1 MKNFRKYFLRGSL
14 SHLLPLGAGF
24 VMASSKT
31 LEAAL
36 SMSLAITIVTVL
48 SAIIVSALR
57 KVTPEKAHLPIYVLI
72 VTGITTLVCMLMEAY
87 WYGGYSILG
96 LHLAALAVSAVPYR
110 DAEEL
115 ASENGERKTIICSLV
130 TSAIFAVIM
139 IVCSLIVEPLTA
151 GTLTIYRDLLE
162 TNVVI
167 NLGFEALITPTGGV
181 ILRYVLLAVIVA
193 VMRKVGHK
201 ICDELEA
208 E

>member
-1 MKNFRKYFLRGSL
+1 MKNLRKHFLRGSL

-24 VMASSKT
+24 AIASSKS

-36 SMSLAITIVTVL
+36 GMSLALTIVTVL

-87 WYGGYSILG
+87 WYNAYDALG
-96 LHLAALAVSAVPYR
+96 VHVAALAVSAVPYR

-115 ASENGERKTIICSLV
+115 ASKNGELKTIVSSLI
-130 TSAIFAVIM
+130 TSALFA
-139 IVCSLIVEPLTA
+139 IVMVVTALVVEPLTTGSLFGFA
-151 GTLTIYRDLLE
+151 
-162 TNVVI
+162 
-167 NLGFEALITPTGGV
+167 LGFKVEEAAGL
-181 ILRYVLLAVIVA
+181 ILRYVVLAILVA

-201 ICDELEA
+201 VCGELEA

>member
-24 VMASSKT
+24 IIASSKT

-36 SMSLAITIVTVL
+36 GMSLAVTVVTVL

-87 WYGGYSILG
+87 WYDAYTALG
-96 LHLAALAVSAVPYR
+96 VHVAALAVSAVPYR

-115 ASENGERKTIICSLV
+115 ASENGEAKTIVCSLI
-130 TSAIFAVIM
+130 TSAIFAVVM
-139 IVCSLIVEPLTA
+139 IVCSLVVEPLTSGSLFGLA
-151 GTLTIYRDLLE
+151 
-162 TNVVI
+162 
-167 NLGFEALITPTGGV
+167 LGFKFGANAGLV
-181 ILRYVLLAVIVA
+181 LRYVVLAILVA
-193 VMRKVGHK
+193 LMRKIGHK
-201 ICDELEA
+201 VCDELEA

>member
-24 VMASSKT
+24 IIASSKT

-36 SMSLAITIVTVL
+36 GMSLAVTVVTVL

-87 WYGGYSILG
+87 WYDAYTALG
-96 LHLAALAVSAVPYR
+96 VHVAALAVSAVPYR

-115 ASENGERKTIICSLV
+115 ASENGEAKTIVCSLI
-130 TSAIFAVIM
+130 TSAIFAVVM
-139 IVCSLIVEPLTA
+139 IVCSLVVEPLTSGSLFGLA
-151 GTLTIYRDLLE
+151 
-162 TNVVI
+162 
-167 NLGFEALITPTGGV
+167 LGFKFGANAGLV
-181 ILRYVLLAVIVA
+181 LRYVVLAILVA
-193 VMRKVGHK
+193 VMRKIGHK
-201 ICDELEA
+201 VCDELEA

>member
-24 VMASSKT
+24 AIASSKT

-36 SMSLAITIVTVL
+36 GMSLALTIVTVL
-48 SAIIVSALR
+48 SAIIVSAIR

-87 WYGGYSILG
+87 WYSAYTALG
-96 LHLAALAVSAVPYR
+96 VHVAALAVSAVPYR

-115 ASENGERKTIICSLV
+115 ASENGEAKTIICSLV
-130 TSAIFAVIM
+130 TSLIFAVVM
-139 IVCSLIVEPLTA
+139 VVTAFVVEPLTTGAFFGLALRFKVGANA
-151 GTLTIYRDLLE
+151 GL
-162 TNVVI
+162 V
-167 NLGFEALITPTGGV
+167 
-181 ILRYVLLAVIVA
+181 LRYVVLAILVA
-193 VMRKVGHK
+193 VMRKIGHK
-201 ICDELEA
+201 VCDELEA

>member
-24 VMASSKT
+24 IIASSKT

-36 SMSLAITIVTVL
+36 GMSLGVTVVTVL

-87 WYGGYSILG
+87 WYDAYTALG
-96 LHLAALAVSAVPYR
+96 VHVAALAVSAVPYR

-115 ASENGERKTIICSLV
+115 ASENGEAKTIVCSLI
-130 TSAIFAVIM
+130 TSAIFAVVM
-139 IVCSLIVEPLTA
+139 IVCSLVVEPLTSGSLFGLA
-151 GTLTIYRDLLE
+151 
-162 TNVVI
+162 
-167 NLGFEALITPTGGV
+167 LGFKFGANAGLV
-181 ILRYVLLAVIVA
+181 LRYVVLAILVA
-193 VMRKVGHK
+193 VMRKIGHK
-201 ICDELEA
+201 VCDELEA

>member
-24 VMASSKT
+24 VIASSKSV
-31 LEAAL
+31 EAAL
-36 SMSLAITIVTVL
+36 GMSLAVTVVTVL

-87 WYGGYSILG
+87 WYDAYTALG
-96 LHLAALAVSAVPYR
+96 VHVAALAVSAVPYR

-115 ASENGERKTIICSLV
+115 ASENGEAKTIVCSLI
-130 TSAIFAVIM
+130 TSAIFAVVM
-139 IVCSLIVEPLTA
+139 IVCSLVVEPLTSGSLFGLA
-151 GTLTIYRDLLE
+151 
-162 TNVVI
+162 
-167 NLGFEALITPTGGV
+167 LGFKFGANAGLV
-181 ILRYVLLAVIVA
+181 LRYVVLAILVA
-193 VMRKVGHK
+193 VMRKIGHK
-201 ICDELEA
+201 VCDELEA

>member
-24 VMASSKT
+24 IIASSKT

-36 SMSLAITIVTVL
+36 GMSLAVTVVTVL

-87 WYGGYSILG
+87 WYDAYTALG
-96 LHLAALAVSAVPYR
+96 VHVAALAVSAVPYR

-115 ASENGERKTIICSLV
+115 ASENGEAKTIICSLV
-130 TSAIFAVIM
+130 TSAIFAVVM
-139 IVCSLIVEPLTA
+139 IVCSLVIEPLTT
-151 GTLTIYRDLLE
+151 GLLFG
-162 TNVVI
+162 I
-167 NLGFEALITPTGGV
+167 DLGFSVGANGGLV
-181 ILRYVLLAVIVA
+181 LRYVVLAILVA
-193 VMRKVGHK
+193 VMRKIGHK
-201 ICDELEA
+201 VCDELEA

>member
-24 VMASSKT
+24 IIASSKT

-36 SMSLAITIVTVL
+36 GMSLAVTVVTVL

-87 WYGGYSILG
+87 WYDAYTALG
-96 LHLAALAVSAVPYR
+96 VHVAALAVSAVPYR

-115 ASENGERKTIICSLV
+115 ASENGEAKTIICSLV
-130 TSAIFAVIM
+130 TSAIFAVVM
-139 IVCSLIVEPLTA
+139 IVCSLVIEPLTT
-151 GTLTIYRDLLE
+151 GLLFGLD
-162 TNVVI
+162 
-167 NLGFEALITPTGGV
+167 LGFSVGANGGLV
-181 ILRYVLLAVIVA
+181 LRYVVLAILVA
-193 VMRKVGHK
+193 VMRKIGHK
-201 ICDELEA
+201 VCDELEA

>member
-24 VMASSKT
+24 VMASSKS

-36 SMSLAITIVTVL
+36 SMSLAVTIITVL

-72 VTGITTLVCMLMEAY
+72 VTGIATLVCMLMEAF
-87 WYGGYSILG
+87 WYGGYEVLG
-96 LHLAALAVSAVPYR
+96 VHLAALAVSAVPYR

-115 ASENGERKTIICSLV
+115 ASENGEKKTIICSLI

-139 IVCSLIVEPLTA
+139 IVCSLITEPLVS
-151 GTLTIYRDLLE
+151 GQITIYRDLLE
-162 TNVVI
+162 NNIII
-167 NLGFEALITPTGGV
+167 NLGFEGIISSNAGV
-181 ILRYVLLAVIVA
+181 FLRYVLLAVIVA
-193 VMRKVGHK
+193 VMRKIGHK
-201 ICDELEA
+201 VCDELEA

>member
-24 VMASSKT
+24 IIASSKT

-36 SMSLAITIVTVL
+36 GMSIAVTVVTVL

-87 WYGGYSILG
+87 WYDAYTALG
-96 LHLAALAVSAVPYR
+96 VHVAALAVSAVPYR

-115 ASENGERKTIICSLV
+115 ASENGEAKTIICSLI
-130 TSAIFAVIM
+130 TSAIFAVVM
-139 IVCSLIVEPLTA
+139 IVCSLVVEPLTS
-151 GTLTIYRDLLE
+151 GSLFGLD
-162 TNVVI
+162 
-167 NLGFEALITPTGGV
+167 LGFSVGGNAGLV
-181 ILRYVLLAVIVA
+181 LRYVVLAVIVA
-193 VMRKVGHK
+193 IMRKIGHK
-201 ICDELEA
+201 VCDELEA

>member
-24 VMASSKT
+24 AIASSKS

-36 SMSLAITIVTVL
+36 GMSLALTIVTVL

-57 KVTPEKAHLPIYVLI
+57 KLTPEKAHLPIYVLI

-87 WYGGYSILG
+87 WYEAYTALG
-96 LHLAALAVSAVPYR
+96 VHVAALAVSAVPYR

-115 ASENGERKTIICSLV
+115 ASENGEAKTIICSLV
-130 TSAIFAVIM
+130 TSLIFTVVMVVTAFV
-139 IVCSLIVEPLTA
+139 VEPLTTGA
-151 GTLTIYRDLLE
+151 FFGLA
-162 TNVVI
+162 
-167 NLGFEALITPTGGV
+167 LGFKVGANAGLV
-181 ILRYVLLAVIVA
+181 LRYVVLAILVA
-193 VMRKVGHK
+193 VMRKIGHK
-201 ICDELEA
+201 VCDELEA

>member
-24 VMASSKT
+24 IIASSKT

-36 SMSLAITIVTVL
+36 GMSLAVTVVTVL

-87 WYGGYSILG
+87 WYDAYTALG
-96 LHLAALAVSAVPYR
+96 VHVAALAVSAVPYR

-115 ASENGERKTIICSLV
+115 ASENGEAKTIICSLV
-130 TSAIFAVIM
+130 TSAIFAVVM
-139 IVCSLIVEPLTA
+139 IVCSLVIEPLTS
-151 GTLTIYRDLLE
+151 GSFFGLE
-162 TNVVI
+162 
-167 NLGFEALITPTGGV
+167 LGFSVGGNGGLV
-181 ILRYVLLAVIVA
+181 LRYIVLAILVA
-193 VMRKVGHK
+193 VMRKIGHK
-201 ICDELEA
+201 VCDELEA

>member
-24 VMASSKT
+24 VIASSKS

-36 SMSLAITIVTVL
+36 GMSLAVTVVTVI

-87 WYGGYSILG
+87 WYDAYTALG
-96 LHLAALAVSAVPYR
+96 VHVAALAVSAVPYR

-115 ASENGERKTIICSLV
+115 ASENGEAKTIVCSLI
-130 TSAIFAVIM
+130 TSAIFAVVM
-139 IVCSLIVEPLTA
+139 IVCSLVVEPLTSGSLFGLA
-151 GTLTIYRDLLE
+151 
-162 TNVVI
+162 
-167 NLGFEALITPTGGV
+167 LGFKFGANAGLV
-181 ILRYVLLAVIVA
+181 LRYVVLAILVA
-193 VMRKVGHK
+193 VMRKIGHK
-201 ICDELEA
+201 VCDELEA

>member
-1 MKNFRKYFLRGSL
+1 MKNLRKYFLRGSL

-24 VMASSKT
+24 AIASSKS

-36 SMSLAITIVTVL
+36 GMSLALTIVTVL

-87 WYGGYSILG
+87 WYNAYDALG
-96 LHLAALAVSAVPYR
+96 VHVAALAVSAVPYR

-115 ASENGERKTIICSLV
+115 ASKNGELKTIVSSLI
-130 TSAIFAVIM
+130 TSALFA
-139 IVCSLIVEPLTA
+139 IVMVVTALVVEPLTTGSLFGLA
-151 GTLTIYRDLLE
+151 
-162 TNVVI
+162 
-167 NLGFEALITPTGGV
+167 LGFKVEEAAGL
-181 ILRYVLLAVIVA
+181 ILRYVVLAILVA

-201 ICDELEA
+201 VCGELEA

>member
-24 VMASSKT
+24 IIASSKT

-36 SMSLAITIVTVL
+36 GMSVAVTIVTVL

-72 VTGITTLVCMLMEAY
+72 VTGITTLVCMLIEAY
-87 WYGGYSILG
+87 WYDAYTALG
-96 LHLAALAVSAVPYR
+96 VHVAALAVSAVPYR

-115 ASENGERKTIICSLV
+115 ASENGEAKTIICSLV
-130 TSAIFAVIM
+130 TSAIFAVVM
-139 IVCSLIVEPLTA
+139 IVCSLVIEPLTT
-151 GTLTIYRDLLE
+151 GSLFGLD
-162 TNVVI
+162 
-167 NLGFEALITPTGGV
+167 LGFSVGGNGGLV
-181 ILRYVLLAVIVA
+181 LRYVVLAILVA
-193 VMRKVGHK
+193 VMRKIGHK
-201 ICDELEA
+201 VCDELEA